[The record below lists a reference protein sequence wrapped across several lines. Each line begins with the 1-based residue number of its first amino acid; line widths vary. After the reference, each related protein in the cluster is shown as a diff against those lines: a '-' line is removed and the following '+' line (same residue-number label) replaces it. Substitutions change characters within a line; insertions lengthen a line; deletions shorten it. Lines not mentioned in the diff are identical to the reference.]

1 MIRWYLFFFVVLP
14 FSFFSQL
21 KDRQNNM
28 YLTQK
33 IGNQEWMCENLRT
46 TVLNDGSAIPFIS
59 GNKTWMETTNPAYC
73 FYDNRVE
80 NRHSFG
86 LLYNFYTIES
96 KKICPIGWHVP
107 TESEWQELICFAGDE
122 QTAGL
127 YLKSEFLWSENGV
140 GLNSLKFSALPGGG
154 RKYTGAYDDLLTH
167 GSWWSS
173 TEEVSLEQKKEYALS
188 FQMIYWNSNVISW
201 INKKQ
206 EGYPIRCVK
215 D

>member
-1 MIRWYLFFFVVLP
+1 MTRLILFIFIFLPFFFQ
-14 FSFFSQL
+14 SQI
-21 KDRQNNM
+21 KDRQNNS

-46 TVLNDGSAIPFIS
+46 TVFNDGSAISFIS
-59 GNKTWMETTNPAYC
+59 ENKAWMETTNPAYS
-73 FYDNRVE
+73 FYENNIE
-80 NRHSFG
+80 NRHTYG
-86 LLYNFYTIES
+86 LFYNFYTIES

-107 TESEWQELICFAGDE
+107 TESEWQELICFVGDA

-154 RKYTGAYDDLLTH
+154 RKYTGVYDDILKL
-167 GSWWSS
+167 GSWWSA
-173 TEEVSLEQKKEYALS
+173 TEEVSLEQKKEYAIS

-206 EGYPIRCVK
+206 EGYPIRCIK